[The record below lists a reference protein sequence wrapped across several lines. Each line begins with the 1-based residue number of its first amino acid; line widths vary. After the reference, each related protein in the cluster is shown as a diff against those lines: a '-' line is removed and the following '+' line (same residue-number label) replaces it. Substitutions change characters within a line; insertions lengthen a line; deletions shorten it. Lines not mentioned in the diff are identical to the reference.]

1 MAPMPRPGRPGHARI
16 GRDGPYRW
24 RNDGTTCG
32 QGTPYADAMSAERG
46 CIELDERDRRPAVVG
61 GVAGDRLLSAR
72 KVSVRLVA
80 AFVVG
85 VVLGGLG
92 VNGLRDSREDRER
105 NSSVALVA
113 LPASVSG
120 GGSDVP
126 GVLRLDGQLAVINA
140 GPAPITVRGAAGQG
154 PGVLV
159 RDTGR
164 SRLLRPGGTGWID
177 VNLRLE
183 CASAFGNEPLS
194 MRFSVE
200 TGDRH
205 MREVRYPV
213 ALRGSVWHFRAEPSC
228 VRLIKMEKRD
238 G

>member
-1 MAPMPRPGRPGHARI
+1 M
-16 GRDGPYRW
+16 
-24 RNDGTTCG
+24 
-32 QGTPYADAMSAERG
+32 
-46 CIELDERDRRPAVVG
+46 
-61 GVAGDRLLSAR
+61 
-72 KVSVRLVA
+72 
-80 AFVVG
+80 
-85 VVLGGLG
+85 
-92 VNGLRDSREDRER
+92 
-105 NSSVALVA
+105 
-113 LPASVSG
+113 
-120 GGSDVP
+120 
-126 GVLRLDGQLAVINA
+126 
-140 GPAPITVRGAAGQG
+140 
-154 PGVLV
+154 